1 MDWEN
6 IFALQ
11 ISGKKLYPIYV
22 CVCVWLHQSIIIKQ
36 TIQFKTGQKKIKN
49 E

>member
-22 CVCVWLHQSIIIKQ
+22 CVCVIAPINNN
-36 TIQFKTGQKKIKN
+36 KTNNPI
-49 E
+49 